1 MEKMTVHGGMH
12 MKRGLV
18 LSGGGS
24 RGAYEIGAWQALE
37 ENGVRFDAVYGT
49 SIGALNAGLVAQ
61 GDLDTAVELWSN
73 ILLNQVIATDDEDF
87 SVDRMIHRKRDVIPF
102 ILENAKNLRMDI
114 TPLENMLARHLDEKR
129 VRVSGMDLGVMVVRV
144 PQLTPVPMK
153 LADMAEGSLNDWLLA
168 SASCFP
174 VFPLRKIDGD
184 RYLDGG
190 YFDNLPIDMAIA
202 DGMDEIV
209 AVDIHPQLTHP
220 EYTRMPFLKTISP
233 LRNLGNF
240 LDFSP
245 EFLRRSRLMGY
256 YDGMKAYGRFDG
268 VRYTFIYRS
277 EIQVAAQARRFMR
290 LVAAFDAEAITRNA
304 FRSSQPMD
312 APLISAIER
321 ETPLRALSW
330 KEVWVRGLELCAQ
343 AMGFREDA
351 VYDPDILAKRMLDFA
366 RRGEAVSGMDER
378 GIAAAARMGRREL
391 VSYIYRVLQHMG
403 ELPADYVRQLSEY
416 PDEVAGALW
425 LSQAN

>member
-1 MEKMTVHGGMH
+1 

-24 RGAYEIGAWQALE
+24 RGAYEIGAWQALD

-61 GDLDTAVELWSN
+61 GDLDAAVELWSN
-73 ILLNQVIATDDEDF
+73 IRLNQVIATDDEDF

-114 TPLENMLARHLDEKR
+114 TPLENMLRSHLDEKR

-144 PQLTPVPMK
+144 PQMQPVPMK

-174 VFPLRKIDGD
+174 VFPLRKIDGE

-220 EYTRMPFLKTISP
+220 EYARMPFLKTISP

-245 EFLRRSRLMGY
+245 EFLKRSRLMGY

-268 VRYTFIYRS
+268 IRYTFMHRS
-277 EIQVAAQARRFMR
+277 EIQVAAQARRFMQ

-351 VYDPDILAKRMLDFA
+351 VYDPDVLAKRMLDFA
-366 RRGEAVSGMDER
+366 RRGEAVQGMDEW
-378 GIAAAARMGRREL
+378 GIIEAARMGKREM
-391 VSYIYRVLQHMG
+391 VSYLYRVLDLLG
-403 ELPADYVRQLSEY
+403 ELPVDYVRQLSEY
-416 PDEVAGALW
+416 PEEVAAALW
-425 LSQAN
+425 LFQLEAGHSC